1 MSMHALGMVIDFEDD
16 CILLDG
22 KKRGIKREIK
32 AMLNKGIEEKWIKEY
47 LEKQMQSQIFQKWN
61 ESCYLWLS
69 DDCFSDDYAGAN
81 G

>member
-1 MSMHALGMVIDFEDD
+1 MSMYALAMVIDFEDN

-22 KKRGIKREIK
+22 KKRAIKS
-32 AMLNKGIEEKWIKEY
+32 MLNKGIEEKRIKEY

-69 DDCFSDDYAGAN
+69 DDCLSDDYAGTN

>member
-1 MSMHALGMVIDFEDD
+1 MSMYALAMVIDFEDN

-22 KKRGIKREIK
+22 KKKAIKS
-32 AMLNKGIEEKWIKEY
+32 MLNKGIEEKRIKEY

-61 ESCYLWLS
+61 EIWYLWLS
-69 DDCFSDDYAGAN
+69 DDCLSDDYAGTN